1 MHEQIL
7 YNQQSNVPQNIYGTQ
22 SNMISNNA
30 GPSLGQSYQGMGMG
44 MSNNIGINPQSI
56 PQQNQNL
63 SNSNTSH
70 MMVGGLSSEN
80 SSPLNIKTPVMS
92 IGSTDVDLELE

>member
-30 GPSLGQSYQGMGMG
+30 GPSLGQSYQG
-44 MSNNIGINPQSI
+44 
-56 PQQNQNL
+56 NL
-63 SNSNTSH
+63 S
-70 MMVGGLSSEN
+70 
-80 SSPLNIKTPVMS
+80 
-92 IGSTDVDLELE
+92 